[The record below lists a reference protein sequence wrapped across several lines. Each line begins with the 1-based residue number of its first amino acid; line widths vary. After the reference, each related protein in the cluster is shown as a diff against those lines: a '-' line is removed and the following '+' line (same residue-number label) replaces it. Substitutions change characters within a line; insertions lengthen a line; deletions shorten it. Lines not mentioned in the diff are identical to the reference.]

1 MLCVRGMEGTG
12 GEGAGQALSSLN
24 RRVAAFKTCKHTQLP
39 VTPMWFGGYL
49 ERSRNAPAG
58 VGQGA

>member
-1 MLCVRGMEGTG
+1 MLCVGGMEGT

-24 RRVAAFKTCKHTQLP
+24 RHVTAFKTCKHTQLL

-49 ERSRNAPAG
+49 ERSRNAP